1 MIEMKLRLTR
11 ALSRAL
17 SRARGEKGQN
27 TVEYLL
33 LLSVIVAGALIVG
46 VAIKKYLPNLF
57 NQISQSISGAAG
69 NLANPN
75 GG

>member
-1 MIEMKLRLTR
+1 MIEMKLRVARMLAR
-11 ALSRAL
+11 AL
-17 SRARGEKGQN
+17 ARVREKKGQN

>member
-1 MIEMKLRLTR
+1 MIEMKLRM
-11 ALSRAL
+11 
-17 SRARGEKGQN
+17 ARMLARVLARVREKKGQN

>member
-1 MIEMKLRLTR
+1 MRKIKMKMTEAAAKLRTN
-11 ALSRAL
+11 
-17 SRARGEKGQN
+17 KGQN

-57 NQISQSISGAAG
+57 GQISQSISGAAG
-69 NLANPN
+69 SLASPN